1 MPALEPAIRT
11 ANGCRPAPLLA
22 VALCSL
28 VATASGCMT
37 LGGIAYLIA
46 PNDVP
51 AECDALHGQHVA
63 VVCRPIIELA
73 FSDAGS
79 SRELSRLTAAS
90 IQRNVRRCRV
100 VDDQEVARWLDEN
113 EWVDCPTLGKA
124 VDADIVVGIDLEEFR
139 LHEGSTLMKGR
150 ARVRVRA
157 YDAESG
163 KVVFDKRL
171 DEFVYPAE
179 GAIPASDIPESR
191 FRAAFIELLSA
202 RIARCFHAYES
213 RNHFGEENLPL

>member
-1 MPALEPAIRT
+1 MPVSRSLGSLAIGYRPVPIVAIALGAI
-11 ANGCRPAPLLA
+11 LA
-22 VALCSL
+22 
-28 VATASGCMT
+28 TTSGCMT

-51 AECDALHGQHVA
+51 AECNALSGQHVA
-63 VVCRPIIELA
+63 VTCRPIIELA

-79 SRELSRLTAAS
+79 SRELSRLTAAA
-90 IQRNVRRCRV
+90 IRRNVRRCRV

-139 LHEGSTLMKGR
+139 LHEGSTLLKGR

-157 YDAESG
+157 YEAETG

-179 GAIPASDIPESR
+179 GAIPFSDMPETR
-191 FRAAFIELLSA
+191 FREAFIELLSG